1 MAPFQM
7 NRKITQATPLEPKP
21 SNLASTPDG
30 APGPIENPAPD
41 ILTGSQIGA
50 PAGDQVT
57 KTPEAVAKV
66 RGKQAGPVIPEG
78 GPVEPKVAEL
88 GQFHADHL
96 SRLQQAAANQGGI
109 RVVVPD
115 GSTRVINLPTKKGK

>member
-7 NRKITQATPLEPKP
+7 NRKITQATPSEPKP
-21 SNLASTPDG
+21 ANLASAPAA
-30 APGPIENPAPD
+30 APGPIDTPVPD
-41 ILTGSQIGA
+41 VVTDSTVGA
-50 PAGDQVT
+50 PKGEQVM
-57 KTPEAVAKV
+57 KTPEATAKV
-66 RGKQAGPVIPEG
+66 RGKQAGPVVPEG

-96 SRLQQAAANQGGI
+96 SRLQQAAQQHGGI

-115 GSTRVINLPTKKGK
+115 GGTRVINLPTKKGK